1 MSNETSLAS
10 GPVEMQYDPILHRAC
25 HIEMLKERVFQLHRW
40 PHYQLLL
47 GDLQELAA
55 TLKDIVIGLESRTA
69 GWTNDKG
76 KILSLERTL
85 LYGGKSMFAPIF
97 YGHDYR
103 IREASPESAYERGP
117 YNADMVGPQFMEY
130 GKSSSIAADTDN
142 FDLIIIPNSLHHTP
156 LLSAAVQHGTYM
168 QQAVKNCLRPGGYLY
183 IFEQFIEEIH
193 QKPDDYVRY
202 TPDGLASLLRAAGYQ
217 IEWVRTT
224 GNVFTSAAFLLDVAL
239 EYIEGTPAP
248 EGTKPLDFGMTQGE
262 DIRKVRTMI
271 DRLKGMTDHYHTSRR
286 KYTEC
291 PKAFS
296 VLARKSA

>member
-1 MSNETSLAS
+1 MSNTVA
-10 GPVEMQYDPILHRAC
+10 YDPLLHREQ
-25 HIEMLKERVFQLHRW
+25 HIAMLKERVFQIARW

-47 GDLQELAA
+47 DDLQELVERAGTPSDA
-55 TLKDIVIGLESRTA
+55 DDVTKLKV
-69 GWTNDKG
+69 
-76 KILSLERTL
+76 LSLERTL

-130 GKSSSIAADTDN
+130 GKPSSPGMWSHHY
-142 FDLIIIPNSLHHTP
+142 DLVIIPNAVHHAP
-156 LLSAAVQHGTYM
+156 VSDHSMLFSDCGAV
-168 QQAVKNCLRPGGYLY
+168 LRPGGYLY
-183 IFEQFIEEIH
+183 IYEQFIEEIH

-202 TPDGLASLLRAAGYQ
+202 TPDGLCSLLQAAGYQ

-224 GNVFTSAAFLLDVAL
+224 GNIFTSTAFLLDNIL
-239 EYIEGTPAP
+239 EYIEGTQPP
-248 EGTKPLDFGMTQGE
+248 EPKESLSFGMAKAE
-262 DIRKVRTMI
+262 DIRRIQGMI
-271 DRLKGMTDHYHTSRR
+271 KSLEKMAPHYPTNGMR

-296 VLARKSA
+296 ILARKPA

>member
-1 MSNETSLAS
+1 MSNAT
-10 GPVEMQYDPILHRAC
+10 PMQYDPLLHREQ
-25 HIEMLKERVFQLHRW
+25 HIAMLKERVFQLHRW

-47 GDLQELAA
+47 DDLQELNIEMRVYQG
-55 TLKDIVIGLESRTA
+55 DPEPSRYS
-69 GWTNDKG
+69 

-117 YNADMVGPQFMEY
+117 YNADMVGPQFMEH
-130 GKSSSIAADTDN
+130 GKPATNFYRGPADY
-142 FDLIIIPNSLHHTP
+142 DLVLVPNALHHIDVSECAHHE
-156 LLSAAVQHGTYM
+156 LFYDINHHA
-168 QQAVKNCLRPGGYLY
+168 LRPGGYLY
-183 IFEQFIEEIH
+183 IFEQCIEEIH

-202 TPDGLASLLRAAGYQ
+202 TPDGLSSLLQAAGYQ

-248 EGTKPLDFGMTQGE
+248 EGTKPLDFGMTKAE
-262 DIRKVRTMI
+262 DVRKVRTMI
-271 DRLKGMTDHYHTSRR
+271 DRLKGMADHYHTTNR
-286 KYTEC
+286 KYTQC

-296 VLARKSA
+296 VLARKPV

>member
-1 MSNETSLAS
+1 MSNERNKVTT
-10 GPVEMQYDPILHRAC
+10 EHYDPLLHREQ
-25 HIEMLKERVFQLHRW
+25 HISMLKERVFQLHRW

-47 GDLQELAA
+47 DDLQELAS
-55 TLKDIVIGLESRTA
+55 TLKNLVIGLARRTP
-69 GWTNDKG
+69 GWTNEKG

-130 GKSSSIAADTDN
+130 GKPAGVQFHMRDM
-142 FDLIIIPNSLHHTP
+142 DLVLIPNALHHIP
-156 LLSAAVQHGTYM
+156 IAEVSHHVLSMELQDI
-168 QQAVKNCLRPGGYLY
+168 LRPGGYLY
-183 IFEQFIEEIH
+183 IFEQLIEEVH

-202 TPDGLASLLRAAGYQ
+202 TPDGLSSLLQAAGYQ

-224 GNVFTSAAFLLDVAL
+224 GNIFSSTRFLLDQIL
-239 EYIEGTPAP
+239 EYVDGSPAP
-248 EGTKPLDFGMTQGE
+248 EGTQPLDFGFTKGE
-262 DIRKVRTMI
+262 DIRKVRAMI
-271 DRLKGMTDHYHTSRR
+271 DKLTRMEPLYPTTAR

-296 VLARKSA
+296 ILARKPA

>member
-1 MSNETSLAS
+1 MSNQVLKD
-10 GPVEMQYDPILHRAC
+10 PVAIEQRTN
-25 HIEMLKERVFQLHRW
+25 HIGMLMERVLQVARW

-47 GDLQELAA
+47 DDLMELA
-55 TLKDIVIGLESRTA
+55 DQ
-69 GWTNDKG
+69 DKWDG
-76 KILSLERTL
+76 KAKILSLERTL
-85 LYGGKSMFAPIF
+85 LYGGKSLFAPIF

-130 GKSSSIAADTDN
+130 GKPSSGHANTTEA
-142 FDLIIIPNSLHHTP
+142 FDLCLVPNAVHHMPLH
-156 LLSAAVQHGTYM
+156 SRANGQHGDFFGYHI
-168 QQAVKNCLRPGGYLY
+168 KNILRPGGYLY
-183 IFEQFIEEIH
+183 IFEQCIEEIH

-202 TPDGLASLLRAAGYQ
+202 TPDGLASLLKAVGYQ
-217 IEWVRTT
+217 IEWVRTI

-248 EGTKPLDFGMTQGE
+248 EGTKPLDFGMTKGE
-262 DIRKVRTMI
+262 DIRKVSAMI
-271 DRLKGMTDHYHTSRR
+271 DRLKGMAPHYHTTAR

-296 VLARKSA
+296 ILVRKPA

>member
-1 MSNETSLAS
+1 MVKAVN
-10 GPVEMQYDPILHRAC
+10 QD
-25 HIEMLKERVFQLHRW
+25 HIEMLREKVFQLNRW

-47 GDLQELAA
+47 DDLQELSAQHIL
-55 TLKDIVIGLESRTA
+55 TGGDPFTRKQ
-69 GWTNDKG
+69 

-103 IREASPESAYERGP
+103 IREASPESAYERGAYGSSMGEP
-117 YNADMVGPQFMEY
+117 DPRFMEY
-130 GKSSSIAADTDN
+130 GNMAAVPWNGGVDY
-142 FDLIIIPNSLHHTP
+142 DLVLIPNALHHIP
-156 LLSAAVQHGTYM
+156 ALAHRVLMKEALSDT
-168 QQAVKNCLRPGGYLY
+168 LRPGGYLY
-183 IFEQFIEEIH
+183 IYEQFIEEIH

-202 TPDGLASLLRAAGYQ
+202 TPDGLSSLLQAAGYQ

-248 EGTKPLDFGMTQGE
+248 EGTKPLDFGMSKAE

-271 DRLKGMTDHYHTSRR
+271 DRLKGMAPHYHTTARQ
-286 KYTEC
+286 YTEC

-296 VLARKSA
+296 VLARKPV

>member
-1 MSNETSLAS
+1 MSNERNKVDVSH
-10 GPVEMQYDPILHRAC
+10 YDPLLHREQ
-25 HIEMLKERVFQLHRW
+25 HIAMLKQRVFQLHRW

-47 GDLQELAA
+47 DDLQELAVQEGGGDK
-55 TLKDIVIGLESRTA
+55 LDPIVAWDGPA
-69 GWTNDKG
+69 KV
-76 KILSLERTL
+76 LSLERTL

-130 GKSSSIAADTDN
+130 GKPCGEFVETNS
-142 FDLIIIPNSLHHTP
+142 FDLKIIPNALHHIP
-156 LLSAAVQHGTYM
+156 VEVHGSALRSAIERQ
-168 QQAVKNCLRPGGYLY
+168 LRPGGYLY
-183 IFEQFIEEIH
+183 IFEQCIEEIH

-202 TPDGLASLLRAAGYQ
+202 TPDGLSSLLQAAGYQ

-224 GNVFTSAAFLLDVAL
+224 GNIYTCAAFLLEQIL
-239 EYIEGTPAP
+239 EYIDGTDAP
-248 EGTKPLDFGMTQGE
+248 DPKDAISFGMSKGE
-262 DIRKVRTMI
+262 DIRRIHGMI
-271 DRLKGMTDHYHTSRR
+271 KGLGNMMAHYPTTKR

-296 VLARKSA
+296 ILARKPV